1 MKERPILFS
10 GPMVRA
16 ILEGHKTQTRR
27 VAKIHGYGLDDRP
40 VFGRS
45 PFGEP
50 GDRLWVR
57 EKWAILQGL
66 GLPLT
71 TPQPLHYMADITDRR
86 HIEDYTVKP
95 SIHMPRWAS
104 RLTLEVTAV
113 RRERLRDITEDDARA
128 EGVAGLE
135 KWLAGGTEDR
145 DPDSG
150 MESAMILS
158 PRFAF
163 QMLWIEIYG
172 ADSWRANPWVDVCE
186 FRKAVAQ

>member
-16 ILEGHKTQTRR
+16 ILEGRKTQTRR

-57 EKWAILQGL
+57 ETFCGSCVRDPAYIYRATDENPSHLF
-66 GLPLT
+66 
-71 TPQPLHYMADITDRR
+71 QPRWR
-86 HIEDYTVKP
+86 P

-113 RRERLRDITEDDARA
+113 RRERLRDITDDAARA
-128 EGVAGLE
+128 LVEGVQNVTDDEEGDGL
-135 KWLAGGTEDR
+135 
-145 DPDSG
+145 
-150 MESAMILS
+150 
-158 PRFAF
+158 
-163 QMLWIEIYG
+163 
-172 ADSWRANPWVDVCE
+172 
-186 FRKAVAQ
+186 